1 MNIYYDMLDDLSDEE
16 YDNPVCGA
24 CGYAPF

>member
-24 CGYAPF
+24 FSFGAD